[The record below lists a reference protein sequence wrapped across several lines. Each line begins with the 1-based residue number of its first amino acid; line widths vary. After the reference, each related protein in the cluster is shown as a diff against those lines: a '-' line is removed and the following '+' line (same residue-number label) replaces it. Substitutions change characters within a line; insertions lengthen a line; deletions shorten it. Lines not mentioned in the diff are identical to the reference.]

1 MNQEKDT
8 QKVETVDFESALKR
22 LEEIVDA
29 LENGDSPL
37 ERSLSLFEE
46 GVGLIRSCN
55 TRLDEAEQ
63 KVKTLVEAS
72 DGTITDKPFDGGGDE
87 A

>member
-63 KVKTLVEAS
+63 KVKILLGNG
-72 DGTITDKPFDGGGDE
+72 DGTYNEQVFTKIE
-87 A
+87 